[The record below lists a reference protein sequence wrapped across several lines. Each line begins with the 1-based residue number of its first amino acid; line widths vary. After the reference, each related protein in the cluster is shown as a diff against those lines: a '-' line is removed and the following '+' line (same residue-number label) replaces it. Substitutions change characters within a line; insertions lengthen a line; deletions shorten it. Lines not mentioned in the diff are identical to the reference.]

1 MSIGGEPKLSDVHK
15 NYKAKHCRIY
25 KKSYL
30 DVEDIISESPTQ
42 TPCLFS
48 GISDLRPSSKIGI
61 ISGSTLSPSFFT
73 RSPRV
78 RAATYKRSFS
88 NINLQ
93 SYLNTPSIY
102 RSKIISGLSKMFL
115 QVTKSFL
122 DMNLKA
128 ILCRVQ
134 TYQDLTKIF
143 NVDLQ
148 KGRA

>member
-93 SYLNTPSIY
+93 SYLH
-102 RSKIISGLSKMFL
+102 L
-115 QVTKSFL
+115 QVQNYFWLVKNVFASYQIFFGHESKSHF
-122 DMNLKA
+122 MSGSNLLGPDQN
-128 ILCRVQ
+128 I
-134 TYQDLTKIF
+134 
-143 NVDLQ
+143 
-148 KGRA
+148 